1 MAENPFITLK
11 NDIPIPQLG
20 FGTYGLSGAT
30 QAILHALQT
39 GYRHLDTADIYATH
53 ENIAAAIAQS
63 GLDRHKVFI
72 TTKLWSNSVS
82 AQRVGTAV
90 DRFLKELC
98 TEYIDLLLIH
108 WPARTPAVETL
119 AAMDAARKVGKVRS
133 IGVSNFSV
141 REVKEALD
149 TGFPLVNNQ
158 IEYNLNH
165 QPGDILD
172 YCLEHKMTVTAYSP
186 LEHGSRSQEA
196 VLENLA
202 QKYGVAREEVLINW
216 LMTKGMI
223 VVPVRQTSPTSMLIS
238 MPFSGN

>member
-1 MAENPFITLK
+1 
-11 NDIPIPQLG
+11 
-20 FGTYGLSGAT
+20 
-30 QAILHALQT
+30 
-39 GYRHLDTADIYATH
+39 
-53 ENIAAAIAQS
+53 
-63 GLDRHKVFI
+63 
-72 TTKLWSNSVS
+72 
-82 AQRVGTAV
+82 
-90 DRFLKELC
+90 
-98 TEYIDLLLIH
+98 
-108 WPARTPAVETL
+108 
-119 AAMDAARKVGKVRS
+119 MDAARKVGKVRS

-216 LMTKGMI
+216 LLTKGMI
-223 VVPVRQTSPTSMLIS
+223 VVPALFLLGSHQFQ
-238 MPFSGN
+238 FSFP